1 MNKNILILC
10 GMSSSG
16 KDSILRKLV
25 SDYDYLPLISCTTRK
40 MREHEVDGKDYWFID
55 NWAFKSMIENNRLIE
70 YRSYNTLV
78 NGIKDIWLYGLSKSE
93 LDRVYPNQKYVVILD
108 IQGTQSLL
116 DYYGKDKCEVIYV
129 DCPSEIRKERAV
141 KRGSFDLTEWER
153 RSKCDEVD
161 FSEDKRIGV
170 VDREVQN
177 WGISLD
183 DVVKGIVEKGV
194 LE

>member
-1 MNKNILILC
+1 ME
-10 GMSSSG
+10 S
-16 KDSILRKLV
+16 LRTIKYY
-25 SDYDYLPLISCTTRK
+25 S
-40 MREHEVDGKDYWFID
+40 
-55 NWAFKSMIENNRLIE
+55 
-70 YRSYNTLV
+70 
-78 NGIKDIWLYGLSKSE
+78 KDIWLYGLSKSE

-108 IQGTQSLL
+108 IQGTQSSL

-129 DCPSEIRKERAV
+129 DCPSEIRKERAM

-170 VDREVQN
+170 VDRVVQN

-183 DVVKGIVEKGV
+183 DVVKEIVER
-194 LE
+194 ED

>member
-1 MNKNILILC
+1 MNKQITILV
-10 GMSSSG
+10 GQSASG

-55 NWAFKSMIENNRLIE
+55 KGAFKSMIENNRLIE

-78 NGIKDIWLYGLSKSE
+78 NEIKDIWLSGLSTSD
-93 LDRVYPNQKYVVILD
+93 LDRVYPNQTYVVILD
-108 IQGTQSLL
+108 IKGTQSLL

-129 DCPSEIRKERAV
+129 DCPSEIRKERAI

-170 VDREVQN
+170 ADREIQN
-177 WGISLD
+177 WNRELD
-183 DVVKGIVEKGV
+183 DVVKEIIEKGD

>member
-129 DCPSEIRKERAV
+129 DCPSEVRKERAM

-170 VDREVQN
+170 VDRVVQN

-183 DVVKGIVEKGV
+183 DVVKEIVEK
-194 LE
+194 ED

>member
-1 MNKNILILC
+1 MKNILILN
-10 GMSSSG
+10 GKSSSG

-78 NGIKDIWLYGLSKSE
+78 NGIKDIWFYGLSKSE
-93 LDRVYPNQKYVVILD
+93 LDRIYPNQKYVVILD

-129 DCPSEIRKERAV
+129 DCPSEIRKERAM

-170 VDREVQN
+170 VDRVVQN

-183 DVVKGIVEKGV
+183 DVVKEIIEK
-194 LE
+194 ED

>member
-1 MNKNILILC
+1 MKNILILN
-10 GMSSSG
+10 GKSSSG

-40 MREHEVDGKDYWFID
+40 MRENEADGKDYWFID

-93 LDRVYPNQKYVVILD
+93 LDMVYPNQKYVVILD

-129 DCPSEIRKERAV
+129 DCPSEVRKERAM

-170 VDREVQN
+170 VDRVVQN
-177 WGISLD
+177 WDISLD
-183 DVVKGIVEKGV
+183 DVVKEIVEKGG

>member
-10 GMSSSG
+10 GMSRSG

-40 MREHEVDGKDYWFID
+40 MRENEVDGKDYWFID

-78 NGIKDIWLYGLSKSE
+78 NGIKDIWFYGLSKSE
-93 LDRVYPNQKYVVILD
+93 LDRIYPNQKYVVILD

-116 DYYGKDKCEVIYV
+116 DYYGKNKCEVIYV
-129 DCPSEIRKERAV
+129 DCPSEVRKERAM

-183 DVVKGIVEKGV
+183 DVVKEIVEKGG